1 MFSFGFGS
9 EAVYEYGVRQE
20 PKRRDRNMSKKN
32 SDGISLSADQLKKI
46 TETASRV
53 AIEEYHK
60 EFDRSR
66 QENRDKRLYN
76 TRLLMEKYRGMVKYS
91 ESAVYD
97 AAQLED
103 DLDLQTLL
111 DIMGCSYDS
120 HTLSVQSIQE
130 RVGKVRIILD
140 HVTRM
145 LDYYKF
151 RCESSGKTEIVRK
164 WEVVKA
170 LYLDEEIKTVQDL
183 AEVYFVDERTIY
195 RYNRSAL
202 QDLSALFFGWV
213 D

>member
-1 MFSFGFGS
+1 MG
-9 EAVYEYGVRQE
+9 
-20 PKRRDRNMSKKN
+20 KKN

-46 TETASRV
+46 IETASRV

-164 WEVVKA
+164 WEVIKA

-195 RYNRSAL
+195 RYNRAAL

>member
-1 MFSFGFGS
+1 MG
-9 EAVYEYGVRQE
+9 
-20 PKRRDRNMSKKN
+20 KTN
-32 SDGISLSADQLKKI
+32 SDGVRLSAEQLKKI

-60 EFDRSR
+60 EFDRCR

-91 ESAVYD
+91 ESAVHD

-103 DLDLQTLL
+103 DLTLQVLL
-111 DIMGCSYDS
+111 DVMRRSYDS
-120 HTLSVQSIQE
+120 NTTLSVQSIQE
-130 RVGKVRIILD
+130 RAGKVRIIID

-151 RCESSGKTEIVRK
+151 RCKSSGKVEILRK
-164 WEVVKA
+164 WEVIKA

-183 AEVYFVDERTIY
+183 AEAYFVDERTIY
-195 RYNRSAL
+195 RYTRAAL
-202 QDLSALFFGWV
+202 QDLSALFFGWA

>member
-1 MFSFGFGS
+1 VFSFGFGS
-9 EAVYEYGVRQE
+9 EAVYKNGVRQE
-20 PKRRDRNMSKKN
+20 PKRRDRNMGKKN

-97 AAQLED
+97 ASQLED

-164 WEVVKA
+164 WEVIRA

-183 AEVYFVDERTIY
+183 AEVYYVDERTIY

>member
-20 PKRRDRNMSKKN
+20 PKRRDRNMGKKN

-151 RCESSGKTEIVRK
+151 RCESSGKTEIMRK
-164 WEVVKA
+164 WEVIKA